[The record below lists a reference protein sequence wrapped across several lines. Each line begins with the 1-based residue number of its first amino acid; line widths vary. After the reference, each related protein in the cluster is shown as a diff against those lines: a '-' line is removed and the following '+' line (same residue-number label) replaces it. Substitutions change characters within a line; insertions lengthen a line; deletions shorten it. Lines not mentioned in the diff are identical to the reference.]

1 MLRLNHGSDHVGCR
15 YVVMF
20 RDALNASTATLDSLG
35 RSRLAGGLTGEH
47 CMINHDQTG
56 KIYAISFMSPS
67 YHVCIA
73 RHAEFRLL
81 DLFVLGSHRAEA
93 KGPSSLSSGTMY
105 RETLGPNFGR
115 VNGQRS
121 TPHDPGETSVE
132 GGVSIEMPLC

>member
-1 MLRLNHGSDHVGCR
+1 MSFHSCHLHIMFASPGMLS
-15 YVVMF
+15 
-20 RDALNASTATLDSLG
+20 
-35 RSRLAGGLTGEH
+35 
-47 CMINHDQTG
+47 
-56 KIYAISFMSPS
+56 
-67 YHVCIA
+67 
-73 RHAEFRLL
+73 L

-115 VNGQRS
+115 VNGPRS